1 MFYEKKILTILVL
14 FVATLST
21 APSVAAYGG
30 GNGFPPGYYGNSHHT
45 NKLVCT
51 IVKKQLPFNREISV
65 PNCKVVKGEVTRAKN
80 QNLQE
85 RLNDFLTR
93 VIKGGK

>member
-1 MFYEKKILTILVL
+1 MKRLLPILVI
-14 FVATLST
+14 FVAIFSIV
-21 APSVAAYGG
+21 PSASAYSG

-51 IVKKQLPFNREISV
+51 LVKKQLPFNREISV
-65 PNCKVVKGEVTRAKN
+65 PRCKVVKQVAAQAKN

>member
-1 MFYEKKILTILVL
+1 MRKILPILVL
-14 FVATLST
+14 FVAILST
-21 APSVAAYGG
+21 VPSAAAYGG
-30 GNGFPPGYYGNSHHT
+30 GNGFPPGYYGNPRHT

-51 IVKKQLPFNREISV
+51 IIKKQLPFNREISV
-65 PNCKVVKGEVTRAKN
+65 PNCKVVRGEVTRAKN
-80 QNLQE
+80 HNIQE